1 MAGLEDKLNWDKA
14 KDLSKPETP
23 DTTFIEN
30 KEQSSEETQKEEVKQ
45 EEVKQE
51 NPEQKPEVKTEE
63 NKEVKSEEAKE
74 DKPQNNEWESQKA
87 ELEKQLEE
95 FKKKAEELENSKPD
109 YDSLFANDELK
120 SINEWLR
127 NNPNEDL
134 DTFFKYRNL
143 NVDKDINN
151 KNEALDIIRLELKES
166 NSELSPK
173 EVDRLIKKRYKA
185 LFDDSFYSEDE
196 EYQDALLDLK
206 LDAKNA
212 KNQLAEKKSKYQVQT
227 VDPQQIEQQRKAQEE
242 ALKQFHNQ
250 VEESVRTYTEEPIKV
265 GDTELKYMVGQDEQ
279 RFIEQSMKNSQDFFN
294 SYLKK
299 EDNGNVTVDYTR
311 LRKDLLKITAFDKAV
326 KMAYDQG
333 MSTGRKQTVDNIDN
347 VDTDLRK
354 KQGTGAKKSIM
365 EQILAGASKR

>member
-185 LFDDSFYSEDE
+185 LFDDSFDSEDE

>member
-166 NSELSPK
+166 NSELSSK

-185 LFDDSFYSEDE
+185 LFDDSFDSEDE